1 MDGITSNF
9 DLINLA
15 KKLNI
20 KLTAVIY
27 KDELVKFNSK
37 KNGSYIL
44 DLHDSSDTSTGHWIL
59 LYINGDKA
67 IYFDSFGI
75 IYPQIVKT
83 FCGDRT
89 IEWNKKQLQGYNTEH
104 CGEWCIACLWHL
116 QKGLPLETFIDHFN
130 QFN

>member
-1 MDGITSNF
+1 MKGLTSNF

-20 KLTAVIY
+20 SLTAVIY
-27 KDELVKFNSK
+27 KDELVKFDSK

-44 DLHDSSDTSTGHWIL
+44 DLHDSNNTSTGHWTL

-67 IYFDSFGI
+67 VYFDSFGI
-75 IYPQIVKT
+75 IYPQIIKT
-83 FCGDRT
+83 FCGNRI
-89 IEWNKKQLQGYNTEH
+89 IEWNKKQLQDFNTEW

-116 QKGLPLETFIDHFN
+116 QHGLGLEDFIKHFN
-130 QFN
+130 QF